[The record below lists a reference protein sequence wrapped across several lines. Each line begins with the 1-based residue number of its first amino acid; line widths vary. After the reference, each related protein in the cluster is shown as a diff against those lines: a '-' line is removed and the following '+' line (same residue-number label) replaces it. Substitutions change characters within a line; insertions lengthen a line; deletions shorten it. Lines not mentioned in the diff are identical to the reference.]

1 MLSCLGSPSNTRQ
14 TFKYYLFQLKTKTKL
29 SLVSQLTFENKVC
42 SPLALRGKRFISELF
57 TKDMSAARTQGLVE
71 QKYKERELYTD
82 LNFHLSLLEIRD
94 LLIPLLTSDNGCN
107 DY

>member
-1 MLSCLGSPSNTRQ
+1 M
-14 TFKYYLFQLKTKTKL
+14 KTK
-29 SLVSQLTFENKVC
+29 F
-42 SPLALRGKRFISELF
+42 ALLWLGGEKRFISELF